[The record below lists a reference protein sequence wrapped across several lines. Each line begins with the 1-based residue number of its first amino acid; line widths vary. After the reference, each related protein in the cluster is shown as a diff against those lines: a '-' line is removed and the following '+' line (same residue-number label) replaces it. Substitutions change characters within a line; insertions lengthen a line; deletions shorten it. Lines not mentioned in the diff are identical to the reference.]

1 MIKKQW
7 KTIHSDIDA
16 RDIDKAVKR
25 GTEKQLPNQKTV
37 QDVIKQAALHKNMTG
52 VFTEFFNNNDAFRH
66 YFVYEAA
73 SGYRKFGNG
82 KATAN
87 KMIEFDPT
95 GHVLSENIDIGGN
108 ISFKEEIC
116 DSLLNVKYEKEAV
129 EKVFTLY
136 QISVDDLN
144 LYMMLFGFY

>member
-1 MIKKQW
+1 MRI
-7 KTIHSDIDA
+7 
-16 RDIDKAVKR
+16 
-25 GTEKQLPNQKTV
+25 
-37 QDVIKQAALHKNMTG
+37 
-52 VFTEFFNNNDAFRH
+52 
-66 YFVYEAA
+66 
-73 SGYRKFGNG
+73 
-82 KATAN
+82 N
-87 KMIEFDPT
+87 KGII
-95 GHVLSENIDIGGN
+95 ENIDIGGN